1 MLYSHLSVNAFGHLT
16 LGGADTVALA
26 KKYGTPLYLMDEA
39 RIRENCRR
47 YTDCLDIMPEGSM
60 ILYAGKAC
68 CFKDMYRI
76 ITEEGMGAD
85 VVSSGELFTAL
96 SAGFDPSKLFFH
108 GNGKTDT
115 DLECAVNE
123 GIGYI
128 VCDNED
134 ELYALS
140 AVASYCRKTQK
151 ILLRLTPGIDPHTHK
166 KIRTGG
172 IDSKFGSLICDGT
185 AERLAVAASHMDGV
199 ELCGFHCPIGSPI
212 FDAQPFVDAAEIM
225 SEFCAGLYRNH
236 GIKTKILD
244 LGGGFGVPYTDS
256 DPEFDVKSTVRS
268 IVDEVKRRFGDVA
281 LPAIMLEPGRSI
293 VADAGLTVYTCTS
306 VKNAGKTSYTI
317 GTQLTD
323 LLNTDYVVNVTEGAE
338 ANSRVVTVTIPANSA
353 VLLTSGYPEEYKQ
366 PDYQKTTVIVHC
378 DAGYG
383 NTLYIR
389 GDTLPLDWSSG
400 RKLQNVDANTWVFE
414 MERPV
419 SGSVEFKI
427 LLNDETWESGNNHIV
442 QVGNTIEVTPDFS

>member
-1 MLYSHLSVNAFGHLT
+1 MTDNNIEIKERRMKFAGHDVTDL
-16 LGGADTVALA
+16 ADR
-26 KKYGTPLYLMDEA
+26 YGTPLYLMDEA

-199 ELCGFHCPIGSPI
+199 ELCGFHCHIGSQI

-256 DPEFDVKSTVRS
+256 DPELDVKLTVRS

-306 VKNAGKTSYTI
+306 VKNAGKTSYVAVD
-317 GTQLTD
+317 GGMPDNPRFAL
-323 LLNTDYVVNVTEGAE
+323 YEASYKVRNVTRAAEEGT
-338 ANSRVVTVTIPANSA
+338 RLYTIAGRCCE
-353 VLLTSGYPEEYKQ
+353 SGDLIQKNVSLPETK
-366 PDYQKTTVIVHC
+366 
-378 DAGYG
+378 
-383 NTLYIR
+383 R
-389 GDTLPLDWSSG
+389 GDFIAVETTGAYNYSMASNYNRLPRPAVIMLD
-400 RKLQNVDANTWVFE
+400 KNE
-414 MERPV
+414 E
-419 SGSVEFKI
+419 
-427 LLNDETWESGNNHIV
+427 HIV
-442 QVGNTIEVTPDFS
+442 VRRETFGDILDNDL

>member
-1 MLYSHLSVNAFGHLT
+1 MTDNNIEIKERRMKFAGHDVTDL
-16 LGGADTVALA
+16 ADR
-26 KKYGTPLYLMDEA
+26 YGTPLYLMDEA

-199 ELCGFHCPIGSPI
+199 ELCGFHCHIGSQI

-256 DPEFDVKSTVRS
+256 DPELDVKSTVRS

-306 VKNAGKTSYTI
+306 VKNAGKTSYVAVDGGMPDNPRFALYEASYKVI
-317 GTQLTD
+317 
-323 LLNTDYVVNVTEGAE
+323 NVTRAAEEGT
-338 ANSRVVTVTIPANSA
+338 RLYTIAGRCCE
-353 VLLTSGYPEEYKQ
+353 SGDLIQKNVSLPETK
-366 PDYQKTTVIVHC
+366 
-378 DAGYG
+378 
-383 NTLYIR
+383 R
-389 GDTLPLDWSSG
+389 GDFIAVETTGAYNYSMASNYNRLPRPAVIMLD
-400 RKLQNVDANTWVFE
+400 KNE
-414 MERPV
+414 E
-419 SGSVEFKI
+419 
-427 LLNDETWESGNNHIV
+427 HIV
-442 QVGNTIEVTPDFS
+442 VRRETFGDILDNDL

>member
-1 MLYSHLSVNAFGHLT
+1 MTDNNIEIKERRMKFAGHDVTDL
-16 LGGADTVALA
+16 ADR
-26 KKYGTPLYLMDEA
+26 YGTPLYLMDEA

-199 ELCGFHCPIGSPI
+199 ELCGFHCHIGSQI

-256 DPEFDVKSTVRS
+256 DPELDVRSTVRS

-306 VKNAGKTSYTI
+306 VKNAGKTSY
-317 GTQLTD
+317 
-323 LLNTDYVVNVTEGAE
+323 V
-338 ANSRVVTVTIPANSA
+338 A
-353 VLLTSGYPEEYKQ
+353 VDGGM
-366 PDYQKTTVIVHC
+366 PDNPRF
-378 DAGYG
+378 A
-383 NTLYIR
+383 LY
-389 GDTLPLDWSSG
+389 
-400 RKLQNVDANTWVFE
+400 
-414 MERPV
+414 
-419 SGSVEFKI
+419 
-427 LLNDETWESGNNHIV
+427 
-442 QVGNTIEVTPDFS
+442 

>member
-1 MLYSHLSVNAFGHLT
+1 MTDNNIEIKERRMKFAGHDVTDL
-16 LGGADTVALA
+16 ADR
-26 KKYGTPLYLMDEA
+26 YGTPLYLMDEA
-39 RIRENCRR
+39 RIRESCRR

-199 ELCGFHCPIGSPI
+199 ELCGFHCHIGSQI

-256 DPEFDVKSTVRS
+256 DPELDVKSTVRS

-306 VKNAGKTSYTI
+306 VKNAGKTSYVAVD
-317 GTQLTD
+317 GGMPDNPRFAL
-323 LLNTDYVVNVTEGAE
+323 YEASYKVRNVTRAAEEGT
-338 ANSRVVTVTIPANSA
+338 RLYTIAGRCCE
-353 VLLTSGYPEEYKQ
+353 SGDLIQKNVSLPETK
-366 PDYQKTTVIVHC
+366 
-378 DAGYG
+378 
-383 NTLYIR
+383 R
-389 GDTLPLDWSSG
+389 GDFIAVETTGAYNYSMASNYNRLPRPAVIMLD
-400 RKLQNVDANTWVFE
+400 KNE
-414 MERPV
+414 E
-419 SGSVEFKI
+419 
-427 LLNDETWESGNNHIV
+427 HIV
-442 QVGNTIEVTPDFS
+442 VRRETFGDILDNDL

>member
-1 MLYSHLSVNAFGHLT
+1 MTDNNIEIKERRMKFAGHDVTDL
-16 LGGADTVALA
+16 ADR
-26 KKYGTPLYLMDEA
+26 YGTPLYLMDEA

-185 AERLAVAASHMDGV
+185 AERLAVAASHTDGV
-199 ELCGFHCPIGSPI
+199 ELCGFHCHIGSQI

-306 VKNAGKTSYTI
+306 VKNAGKTSYVAVD
-317 GTQLTD
+317 GGMPDNPRFAL
-323 LLNTDYVVNVTEGAE
+323 YEASYKVRNVTRAAEEGT
-338 ANSRVVTVTIPANSA
+338 RLYTIAGRCCE
-353 VLLTSGYPEEYKQ
+353 SGDLIQKNVSLPETK
-366 PDYQKTTVIVHC
+366 
-378 DAGYG
+378 
-383 NTLYIR
+383 R
-389 GDTLPLDWSSG
+389 GDFIAVETTGAYNYSMASNYNRLPRPAVIMLD
-400 RKLQNVDANTWVFE
+400 KNE
-414 MERPV
+414 E
-419 SGSVEFKI
+419 
-427 LLNDETWESGNNHIV
+427 HIV
-442 QVGNTIEVTPDFS
+442 VRRETFGDILDNDL

>member
-1 MLYSHLSVNAFGHLT
+1 
-16 LGGADTVALA
+16 
-26 KKYGTPLYLMDEA
+26 
-39 RIRENCRR
+39 
-47 YTDCLDIMPEGSM
+47 
-60 ILYAGKAC
+60 
-68 CFKDMYRI
+68 
-76 ITEEGMGAD
+76 MGAD

-96 SAGFDPSKLFFH
+96 SAGFDPAKLFFH

-199 ELCGFHCPIGSPI
+199 ELCGFHCHIGSQI

-225 SEFCAGLYRNH
+225 SEFCVGLYRNH

-256 DPEFDVKSTVRS
+256 DPELDVRSTVRS

-306 VKNAGKTSYTI
+306 VKNAGKTSYVAVDGGMPDNPRYAMYQSAYTVFVANRMDEPADYKCTI
-317 GTQLTD
+317 AGRCCESGD
-323 LLNTDYVVNVTEGAE
+323 LIQENVY
-338 ANSRVVTVTIPANSA
+338 IPNAQRGDILA
-353 VLLTSGYPEEYKQ
+353 VLTTGAYNYAMSSNYNAIAKPPVIMLTKYSEYIA
-366 PDYQKTTVIVHC
+366 V
-378 DAGYG
+378 
-383 NTLYIR
+383 R
-389 GDTLPLDWSSG
+389 RES
-400 RKLQNVDANTWVFE
+400 FE
-414 MERPV
+414 DMT
-419 SGSVEFKI
+419 SCQ
-427 LLNDETWESGNNHIV
+427 L
-442 QVGNTIEVTPDFS
+442 

>member
-1 MLYSHLSVNAFGHLT
+1 MTDNNIEIKERRMKFAGHDVTDL
-16 LGGADTVALA
+16 ADR
-26 KKYGTPLYLMDEA
+26 YGTPLYLMDEA

-199 ELCGFHCPIGSPI
+199 ELCGFHCHIGSQI

-236 GIKTKILD
+236 GIRTKILD

-256 DPEFDVKSTVRS
+256 DPELDVRSTVKS
-268 IVDEVKRRFGDVA
+268 IVDEVKRRFGNVA

-306 VKNAGKTSYTI
+306 VKNAGKTSYVAVD
-317 GTQLTD
+317 GGMPDNPRFAL
-323 LLNTDYVVNVTEGAE
+323 YEASYKVRNVTRAAEEGT
-338 ANSRVVTVTIPANSA
+338 RLYTIAGRCCE
-353 VLLTSGYPEEYKQ
+353 SGDLIQKNVSLPETK
-366 PDYQKTTVIVHC
+366 
-378 DAGYG
+378 
-383 NTLYIR
+383 R
-389 GDTLPLDWSSG
+389 GDFIAVETTGAYNYSMASNYNRLPRPAVIMLD
-400 RKLQNVDANTWVFE
+400 KNE
-414 MERPV
+414 E
-419 SGSVEFKI
+419 
-427 LLNDETWESGNNHIV
+427 HIV
-442 QVGNTIEVTPDFS
+442 VRRETFGDILDNDL

>member
-1 MLYSHLSVNAFGHLT
+1 MTDNNIEIKERRMKFAGHDVTDL
-16 LGGADTVALA
+16 ADR
-26 KKYGTPLYLMDEA
+26 YGTPLYLMDEA

-199 ELCGFHCPIGSPI
+199 DLCGFHCHIGSQI

-256 DPEFDVKSTVRS
+256 DPELDVRSTVRS
-268 IVDEVKRRFGDVA
+268 IVDEVKRRFGNVA

-306 VKNAGKTSYTI
+306 VKNAGKTSYVAVD
-317 GTQLTD
+317 GGMPDNPRFAL
-323 LLNTDYVVNVTEGAE
+323 YEASYKVRNVTRAAEEGT
-338 ANSRVVTVTIPANSA
+338 RLYTIAGRCCE
-353 VLLTSGYPEEYKQ
+353 SGDLIQKNVSLPETK
-366 PDYQKTTVIVHC
+366 
-378 DAGYG
+378 
-383 NTLYIR
+383 R
-389 GDTLPLDWSSG
+389 GDFIAVETTGAYNYSMASNYNRLPRPAVIMLD
-400 RKLQNVDANTWVFE
+400 KNE
-414 MERPV
+414 E
-419 SGSVEFKI
+419 
-427 LLNDETWESGNNHIV
+427 HIV
-442 QVGNTIEVTPDFS
+442 VRRETFGDILDNDL

>member
-1 MLYSHLSVNAFGHLT
+1 MTDNNIEIKERRMKFAGHDVTDL
-16 LGGADTVALA
+16 ADR
-26 KKYGTPLYLMDEA
+26 YGTPLYLMDEA

-199 ELCGFHCPIGSPI
+199 ELCGFHCHIGSQI

-236 GIKTKILD
+236 GIRTKILD

-256 DPEFDVKSTVRS
+256 DPELDVRSTVRS

-306 VKNAGKTSYTI
+306 VKNAGKTSYVAVD
-317 GTQLTD
+317 GGMPDNPRFAL
-323 LLNTDYVVNVTEGAE
+323 YEASYKVRNVTRAAEEGT
-338 ANSRVVTVTIPANSA
+338 RLYTIAGRCCE
-353 VLLTSGYPEEYKQ
+353 SGDLIQRNVSLPETK
-366 PDYQKTTVIVHC
+366 
-378 DAGYG
+378 
-383 NTLYIR
+383 R
-389 GDTLPLDWSSG
+389 GDFIAVETTGAYNYSMASNYNRLPRPAVIMLD
-400 RKLQNVDANTWVFE
+400 KNE
-414 MERPV
+414 E
-419 SGSVEFKI
+419 
-427 LLNDETWESGNNHIV
+427 HIV
-442 QVGNTIEVTPDFS
+442 VRRETFGDILDNDL

>member
-1 MLYSHLSVNAFGHLT
+1 MTDNNIEIKERRMKFAGHDVTDL
-16 LGGADTVALA
+16 ADR
-26 KKYGTPLYLMDEA
+26 YGTPLYLMDEA

-185 AERLAVAASHMDGV
+185 AERLAVAASHMVGV
-199 ELCGFHCPIGSPI
+199 ELCGFHCHIGSQI

-256 DPEFDVKSTVRS
+256 DPELDVKSTVRS

-306 VKNAGKTSYTI
+306 VKNAGKTSYVAVD
-317 GTQLTD
+317 GGMPDNPRFAL
-323 LLNTDYVVNVTEGAE
+323 YEASYKVRNVTRAAEEGT
-338 ANSRVVTVTIPANSA
+338 RLYTIAGRCCE
-353 VLLTSGYPEEYKQ
+353 SGDLIQKNVSLPETK
-366 PDYQKTTVIVHC
+366 
-378 DAGYG
+378 
-383 NTLYIR
+383 R
-389 GDTLPLDWSSG
+389 GDFIAVETTGAYNYSMASNYNRLPRPAVIMLD
-400 RKLQNVDANTWVFE
+400 KNE
-414 MERPV
+414 E
-419 SGSVEFKI
+419 
-427 LLNDETWESGNNHIV
+427 HIV
-442 QVGNTIEVTPDFS
+442 VRRETFGDILDNDL

>member
-1 MLYSHLSVNAFGHLT
+1 MTDNNIEIKERRIKFAGHDVTDL
-16 LGGADTVALA
+16 ADR
-26 KKYGTPLYLMDEA
+26 YGTPLYLMDEA

-199 ELCGFHCPIGSPI
+199 ELCGFHCHIGSQI

-256 DPEFDVKSTVRS
+256 DPELDVKSTVRS

-306 VKNAGKTSYTI
+306 VKNAGKTSYVAVD
-317 GTQLTD
+317 GGMPDNPRFAL
-323 LLNTDYVVNVTEGAE
+323 YEASYKVRNVTRAAEEGT
-338 ANSRVVTVTIPANSA
+338 RLYTIAGRCCE
-353 VLLTSGYPEEYKQ
+353 SGDLIQKNVSLPETK
-366 PDYQKTTVIVHC
+366 
-378 DAGYG
+378 
-383 NTLYIR
+383 R
-389 GDTLPLDWSSG
+389 GDFIAVETTGAYNYSMASNYNRLPRPAVIMLD
-400 RKLQNVDANTWVFE
+400 KNE
-414 MERPV
+414 E
-419 SGSVEFKI
+419 
-427 LLNDETWESGNNHIV
+427 HIV
-442 QVGNTIEVTPDFS
+442 VRRETFGDILDNDL

>member
-1 MLYSHLSVNAFGHLT
+1 MTDNNIEIKERRMKFAGHDVTDL
-16 LGGADTVALA
+16 ADR
-26 KKYGTPLYLMDEA
+26 YGTPLYLMDEA

-199 ELCGFHCPIGSPI
+199 ELCGFHCHIGSQI

-256 DPEFDVKSTVRS
+256 DPELDVKSTVRS

-306 VKNAGKTSYTI
+306 VKNAGKTSYVAVD
-317 GTQLTD
+317 GGMPDNPRFAL
-323 LLNTDYVVNVTEGAE
+323 YEASYKVRNVTRAAEEGT
-338 ANSRVVTVTIPANSA
+338 RLYTIAGRCCE
-353 VLLTSGYPEEYKQ
+353 SGDLIQKNVSLPETK
-366 PDYQKTTVIVHC
+366 
-378 DAGYG
+378 
-383 NTLYIR
+383 R
-389 GDTLPLDWSSG
+389 GDFIAVETTGAYNYSMASNYNRLPRPAVIMLD
-400 RKLQNVDANTWVFE
+400 KNE
-414 MERPV
+414 E
-419 SGSVEFKI
+419 
-427 LLNDETWESGNNHIV
+427 HIV
-442 QVGNTIEVTPDFS
+442 VRRETFGDILDNDL

>member
-1 MLYSHLSVNAFGHLT
+1 MTDNNIEIKERRMKFAGHDVTDL
-16 LGGADTVALA
+16 ADR
-26 KKYGTPLYLMDEA
+26 YGTPLYLMDEA

-199 ELCGFHCPIGSPI
+199 ELCGFHCHIGSQI
-212 FDAQPFVDAAEIM
+212 FDAQPFVDAADIM

-268 IVDEVKRRFGDVA
+268 IVDEVKRCFGDVA

-306 VKNAGKTSYTI
+306 VKNAGKTSYVAVD
-317 GTQLTD
+317 GGMPDNPRFAL
-323 LLNTDYVVNVTEGAE
+323 YEASYKVRNVTRAAEEGT
-338 ANSRVVTVTIPANSA
+338 RLYTIAGRCCE
-353 VLLTSGYPEEYKQ
+353 SGDLIQKNVSLPETK
-366 PDYQKTTVIVHC
+366 
-378 DAGYG
+378 
-383 NTLYIR
+383 R
-389 GDTLPLDWSSG
+389 GDFIAVETTGAYNYSMASNYNRLPRPAVIMLD
-400 RKLQNVDANTWVFE
+400 KNE
-414 MERPV
+414 E
-419 SGSVEFKI
+419 
-427 LLNDETWESGNNHIV
+427 HIV
-442 QVGNTIEVTPDFS
+442 VRRETFGDILDNDL

>member
-1 MLYSHLSVNAFGHLT
+1 MTDNNIEIKERRMKFAGHDVTDL
-16 LGGADTVALA
+16 ADR
-26 KKYGTPLYLMDEA
+26 YGTPLYLMDEA

-115 DLECAVNE
+115 DLECAINE

-199 ELCGFHCPIGSPI
+199 ELCGFHCHIGSQI
-212 FDAQPFVDAAEIM
+212 FDAQPLVDAAEIM

-256 DPEFDVKSTVRS
+256 DPELDVKSTVRS

-306 VKNAGKTSYTI
+306 VKNAGKTSYVAVD
-317 GTQLTD
+317 GGMPDNPRFAL
-323 LLNTDYVVNVTEGAE
+323 YEASYKVRNVTRAAEEGT
-338 ANSRVVTVTIPANSA
+338 RLYTIAGRCCE
-353 VLLTSGYPEEYKQ
+353 SGDLIQKNVSLPETK
-366 PDYQKTTVIVHC
+366 
-378 DAGYG
+378 
-383 NTLYIR
+383 R
-389 GDTLPLDWSSG
+389 GDFIAVETTGAYNYSMASNYNRLPRPAVIMLD
-400 RKLQNVDANTWVFE
+400 KNE
-414 MERPV
+414 E
-419 SGSVEFKI
+419 
-427 LLNDETWESGNNHIV
+427 HIV
-442 QVGNTIEVTPDFS
+442 VRRETFGDILDNDL

>member
-1 MLYSHLSVNAFGHLT
+1 MTDNNIEIKERRMKFAGHDVTDL
-16 LGGADTVALA
+16 ADR
-26 KKYGTPLYLMDEA
+26 YGTPLYLMDEA

-47 YTDCLDIMPEGSM
+47 YTDCLDIMPEGSI

-199 ELCGFHCPIGSPI
+199 ELCGFHCHIGSQI

-256 DPEFDVKSTVRS
+256 DPELDVKSTVRS
-268 IVDEVKRRFGDVA
+268 IVDGVKRRFGDVA
-281 LPAIMLEPGRSI
+281 FPAIMLEPGRSI

-306 VKNAGKTSYTI
+306 VKNAGKTSYVAVD
-317 GTQLTD
+317 GGMPDNPRFAL
-323 LLNTDYVVNVTEGAE
+323 YEASYKVRNVTRAAEEGT
-338 ANSRVVTVTIPANSA
+338 RLYTIAGRCCE
-353 VLLTSGYPEEYKQ
+353 SGDLIQKNVSLPETK
-366 PDYQKTTVIVHC
+366 
-378 DAGYG
+378 
-383 NTLYIR
+383 R
-389 GDTLPLDWSSG
+389 GDFIAVETTGAYNYSMASNYNRLPRPAVIMLD
-400 RKLQNVDANTWVFE
+400 KNE
-414 MERPV
+414 E
-419 SGSVEFKI
+419 
-427 LLNDETWESGNNHIV
+427 HIV
-442 QVGNTIEVTPDFS
+442 VRRETFGDILDNDL

>member
-1 MLYSHLSVNAFGHLT
+1 MTDNNIEIKERRMKFAGHDVTDL
-16 LGGADTVALA
+16 ADR
-26 KKYGTPLYLMDEA
+26 YGTPLYLMDEA

-140 AVASYCRKTQK
+140 AVSSYCRKTQK

-199 ELCGFHCPIGSPI
+199 ELCGFHCHIGSQI

-256 DPEFDVKSTVRS
+256 DPELDVKSTVRS
-268 IVDEVKRRFGDVA
+268 IVDEVKRCFGDVA

-306 VKNAGKTSYTI
+306 VKNAGKTSYVAVD
-317 GTQLTD
+317 GGMPDNPRFAL
-323 LLNTDYVVNVTEGAE
+323 YEASYKVRNVTRAAEEGT
-338 ANSRVVTVTIPANSA
+338 RLYTIAGRCCE
-353 VLLTSGYPEEYKQ
+353 SGDLIQKNVNLPETK
-366 PDYQKTTVIVHC
+366 
-378 DAGYG
+378 
-383 NTLYIR
+383 R
-389 GDTLPLDWSSG
+389 GDFIAVETTGAYNYSMASNYNRLPRPAVIMLD
-400 RKLQNVDANTWVFE
+400 KNE
-414 MERPV
+414 E
-419 SGSVEFKI
+419 
-427 LLNDETWESGNNHIV
+427 HIV
-442 QVGNTIEVTPDFS
+442 VRRETFGDILDNDL

>member
-1 MLYSHLSVNAFGHLT
+1 MTDNNIEIKERRMKFAGHDVTDL
-16 LGGADTVALA
+16 ADR
-26 KKYGTPLYLMDEA
+26 YGTPLYLMDEA

-166 KIRTGG
+166 RIRTGG

-199 ELCGFHCPIGSPI
+199 ELCGFHCHIGSQI

-306 VKNAGKTSYTI
+306 VKNAGKTSYVAVD
-317 GTQLTD
+317 GGMPDNPRFAL
-323 LLNTDYVVNVTEGAE
+323 YEASYKVRNVTRAAEEGT
-338 ANSRVVTVTIPANSA
+338 RLYTIAGRCCE
-353 VLLTSGYPEEYKQ
+353 SGDLIQKNVSLPETK
-366 PDYQKTTVIVHC
+366 
-378 DAGYG
+378 
-383 NTLYIR
+383 R
-389 GDTLPLDWSSG
+389 GDFIAVETTGAYNYSMASNYNRLPRPAVIMLD
-400 RKLQNVDANTWVFE
+400 KNE
-414 MERPV
+414 E
-419 SGSVEFKI
+419 
-427 LLNDETWESGNNHIV
+427 HIV
-442 QVGNTIEVTPDFS
+442 VRRETFGDILDNDL

>member
-1 MLYSHLSVNAFGHLT
+1 MTDNNIEIKERRMKFAGHDVTDL
-16 LGGADTVALA
+16 ADR
-26 KKYGTPLYLMDEA
+26 YGTPLYLMDEA

-199 ELCGFHCPIGSPI
+199 ELCGFHCHIGSQI

-256 DPEFDVKSTVRS
+256 DPELDVRSTVKS
-268 IVDEVKRRFGDVA
+268 IVDEVKRCFGDVA

-306 VKNAGKTSYTI
+306 VKNAGKTSYVAVD
-317 GTQLTD
+317 GGMPDNPRFAL
-323 LLNTDYVVNVTEGAE
+323 YEASYKVRNVTRAAEEGT
-338 ANSRVVTVTIPANSA
+338 RLYTIAGRCCE
-353 VLLTSGYPEEYKQ
+353 SGDLIQKNVSLPETK
-366 PDYQKTTVIVHC
+366 
-378 DAGYG
+378 
-383 NTLYIR
+383 R
-389 GDTLPLDWSSG
+389 GDFIAVETTGAYNYSMASNYNRLPRPAVIMLD
-400 RKLQNVDANTWVFE
+400 KNE
-414 MERPV
+414 E
-419 SGSVEFKI
+419 
-427 LLNDETWESGNNHIV
+427 HIV
-442 QVGNTIEVTPDFS
+442 VRRETFGDILDNDL

>member
-1 MLYSHLSVNAFGHLT
+1 MTDNNIEIKERRMKFAGHDVTDL
-16 LGGADTVALA
+16 ADR
-26 KKYGTPLYLMDEA
+26 YGTPLYLMDEA

-85 VVSSGELFTAL
+85 VVSSGELLTAL

-199 ELCGFHCPIGSPI
+199 ELCGFHCHIGSQI

-256 DPEFDVKSTVRS
+256 DPELDVRSTVRS

-306 VKNAGKTSYTI
+306 VKNAGKTSYVAVD
-317 GTQLTD
+317 GGMPDNPRFAL
-323 LLNTDYVVNVTEGAE
+323 YEASYKVRNVTRAAEEGT
-338 ANSRVVTVTIPANSA
+338 RLYTIAGRCCE
-353 VLLTSGYPEEYKQ
+353 SGDLIQKNVILPETK
-366 PDYQKTTVIVHC
+366 
-378 DAGYG
+378 
-383 NTLYIR
+383 R
-389 GDTLPLDWSSG
+389 GDFIAVETTGAYNYSMASNYNRLPRPAVIMLD
-400 RKLQNVDANTWVFE
+400 KNE
-414 MERPV
+414 E
-419 SGSVEFKI
+419 
-427 LLNDETWESGNNHIV
+427 HIV
-442 QVGNTIEVTPDFS
+442 VRRETFGDILDNDL

>member
-1 MLYSHLSVNAFGHLT
+1 MTDNNIEIKERRMKFAGHDVTDL
-16 LGGADTVALA
+16 ADR
-26 KKYGTPLYLMDEA
+26 YGTPLYLMDEA

-199 ELCGFHCPIGSPI
+199 ELCGFHCHIGSQI

-256 DPEFDVKSTVRS
+256 DPELDVKSTVRS
-268 IVDEVKRRFGDVA
+268 IVDEVKRCFGDVA

-306 VKNAGKTSYTI
+306 VKNAGKTSYVAVD
-317 GTQLTD
+317 GGMPDNPRFAL
-323 LLNTDYVVNVTEGAE
+323 YEASYKVRNVTRAAEEGT
-338 ANSRVVTVTIPANSA
+338 RLYTIAGRCCE
-353 VLLTSGYPEEYKQ
+353 SGDLIQKNVSLPETK
-366 PDYQKTTVIVHC
+366 
-378 DAGYG
+378 
-383 NTLYIR
+383 R
-389 GDTLPLDWSSG
+389 GDFIAVETTGAYNYSMASNYNRLPRPAVIMLD
-400 RKLQNVDANTWVFE
+400 KNE
-414 MERPV
+414 E
-419 SGSVEFKI
+419 
-427 LLNDETWESGNNHIV
+427 HIV
-442 QVGNTIEVTPDFS
+442 VRRETFGDILDNDL

>member
-1 MLYSHLSVNAFGHLT
+1 MTDNNIEIKERRMKFAGHDVTDL
-16 LGGADTVALA
+16 ADR
-26 KKYGTPLYLMDEA
+26 YGTPLYLMDEA

-151 ILLRLTPGIDPHTHK
+151 ILLRLTLGIDPHTHK

-199 ELCGFHCPIGSPI
+199 ELCGFHCHIGSQI

-256 DPEFDVKSTVRS
+256 DPELDVRSTVRS

-306 VKNAGKTSYTI
+306 VKNAGKTSYVAVD
-317 GTQLTD
+317 GGMPDNPRFAL
-323 LLNTDYVVNVTEGAE
+323 YEASYKVRNVTRAAEEGI
-338 ANSRVVTVTIPANSA
+338 RLYTIAGRCCE
-353 VLLTSGYPEEYKQ
+353 SGDLIQKNVSLPETK
-366 PDYQKTTVIVHC
+366 
-378 DAGYG
+378 
-383 NTLYIR
+383 R
-389 GDTLPLDWSSG
+389 GDFIAVETTGAYNYSMASNYNRLPRPAVIMLD
-400 RKLQNVDANTWVFE
+400 KNE
-414 MERPV
+414 E
-419 SGSVEFKI
+419 
-427 LLNDETWESGNNHIV
+427 HIV
-442 QVGNTIEVTPDFS
+442 VRRETFGDILDNDL

>member
-1 MLYSHLSVNAFGHLT
+1 MTDNNIEIKERRMKFAGHDVTDL
-16 LGGADTVALA
+16 ADR
-26 KKYGTPLYLMDEA
+26 YGTPLYLMDEA

-199 ELCGFHCPIGSPI
+199 ELCGFHCHIGSQI

-268 IVDEVKRRFGDVA
+268 IVDEVKRCFGDVA

-306 VKNAGKTSYTI
+306 VKNAGKTSYVAVD
-317 GTQLTD
+317 GGMPDNPRFAL
-323 LLNTDYVVNVTEGAE
+323 YEASYKVRNVTRAAEEGT
-338 ANSRVVTVTIPANSA
+338 RLYTIAGRCCE
-353 VLLTSGYPEEYKQ
+353 SGDLIQKNVSLPETK
-366 PDYQKTTVIVHC
+366 
-378 DAGYG
+378 
-383 NTLYIR
+383 R
-389 GDTLPLDWSSG
+389 GDFIAVETTGAYNYSMASNYNRLPRPAVIMLD
-400 RKLQNVDANTWVFE
+400 KNE
-414 MERPV
+414 E
-419 SGSVEFKI
+419 
-427 LLNDETWESGNNHIV
+427 HIV
-442 QVGNTIEVTPDFS
+442 VRRETFGDILDNDL

>member
-1 MLYSHLSVNAFGHLT
+1 MTDNNIEIKERRMKFAGHDVTDL
-16 LGGADTVALA
+16 ADR
-26 KKYGTPLYLMDEA
+26 YGTPLYLMDEA

-199 ELCGFHCPIGSPI
+199 ELCGFHCHIGSQI

-256 DPEFDVKSTVRS
+256 DPELDVKSTVRS

-306 VKNAGKTSYTI
+306 VKNAGKTSYVAVD
-317 GTQLTD
+317 GGMPDNPRFAL
-323 LLNTDYVVNVTEGAE
+323 YEASYKVRNVTRAAEEGT
-338 ANSRVVTVTIPANSA
+338 RLYTIAGRCCE
-353 VLLTSGYPEEYKQ
+353 SGDLIQKNVSLPETK
-366 PDYQKTTVIVHC
+366 
-378 DAGYG
+378 
-383 NTLYIR
+383 R
-389 GDTLPLDWSSG
+389 GDFIAVETTGAYNYSMASNYNRLPRPAVIMLD
-400 RKLQNVDANTWVFE
+400 KNE
-414 MERPV
+414 E
-419 SGSVEFKI
+419 
-427 LLNDETWESGNNHIV
+427 HIV
-442 QVGNTIEVTPDFS
+442 VRRETFGDILDNDI

>member
-1 MLYSHLSVNAFGHLT
+1 MTDNNIEIKERRMKFAGHDVTDL
-16 LGGADTVALA
+16 ADR
-26 KKYGTPLYLMDEA
+26 YGTPLYLMDEA

-172 IDSKFGSLICDGT
+172 LDSKFGSLICDGT

-199 ELCGFHCPIGSPI
+199 ELCGFHCHIGSQI

-306 VKNAGKTSYTI
+306 VKNAGKTSYVAVD
-317 GTQLTD
+317 GGMPDNPRFAL
-323 LLNTDYVVNVTEGAE
+323 YEASYKVRNVTRAAEEGA
-338 ANSRVVTVTIPANSA
+338 RLYTIAGRCCE
-353 VLLTSGYPEEYKQ
+353 SGDLIQKNVSLPETK
-366 PDYQKTTVIVHC
+366 
-378 DAGYG
+378 
-383 NTLYIR
+383 R
-389 GDTLPLDWSSG
+389 GDFIAVETTGAYNYSMASNYNRLPRPAVIMLD
-400 RKLQNVDANTWVFE
+400 KNE
-414 MERPV
+414 E
-419 SGSVEFKI
+419 
-427 LLNDETWESGNNHIV
+427 HIV
-442 QVGNTIEVTPDFS
+442 VRRETFGDILDNDL

>member
-1 MLYSHLSVNAFGHLT
+1 MTDNNIEIKERRMKFAGHDVTDL
-16 LGGADTVALA
+16 ADR
-26 KKYGTPLYLMDEA
+26 YGTPLYLMDEA

-199 ELCGFHCPIGSPI
+199 ELCGFHCHIGSQI

-236 GIKTKILD
+236 GIRTKILD

-256 DPEFDVKSTVRS
+256 DPELDVRSTVRS

-306 VKNAGKTSYTI
+306 VKNAGKTSYVAVD
-317 GTQLTD
+317 GGMPDNPRFAL
-323 LLNTDYVVNVTEGAE
+323 YEASYKVRNVTRAAEEGT
-338 ANSRVVTVTIPANSA
+338 RLYTIAGRCCE
-353 VLLTSGYPEEYKQ
+353 SGDLIQKNVSLPETK
-366 PDYQKTTVIVHC
+366 
-378 DAGYG
+378 
-383 NTLYIR
+383 R
-389 GDTLPLDWSSG
+389 GDFIAVETTGAYNYSMASNYNRLPRPAVIMLD
-400 RKLQNVDANTWVFE
+400 KNE
-414 MERPV
+414 E
-419 SGSVEFKI
+419 
-427 LLNDETWESGNNHIV
+427 HIV
-442 QVGNTIEVTPDFS
+442 VRRETFGDILDNDL

>member
-1 MLYSHLSVNAFGHLT
+1 MTDNNIEIKERRMKFAGHDVTDL
-16 LGGADTVALA
+16 ADR
-26 KKYGTPLYLMDEA
+26 YGTPLYLMDEA

-199 ELCGFHCPIGSPI
+199 ERGGFHCHIGSQI

-306 VKNAGKTSYTI
+306 VKNAGKTSYVAVD
-317 GTQLTD
+317 GGMPDNPRFAL
-323 LLNTDYVVNVTEGAE
+323 YEASYKVRNVTRAAEEGA
-338 ANSRVVTVTIPANSA
+338 RLYTIAGRCCE
-353 VLLTSGYPEEYKQ
+353 SGDLIQKNVSLPETK
-366 PDYQKTTVIVHC
+366 
-378 DAGYG
+378 
-383 NTLYIR
+383 R
-389 GDTLPLDWSSG
+389 GDFIAVETTGAYNYSMASNYNRLPRPAVIMLD
-400 RKLQNVDANTWVFE
+400 KNE
-414 MERPV
+414 E
-419 SGSVEFKI
+419 
-427 LLNDETWESGNNHIV
+427 HIV
-442 QVGNTIEVTPDFS
+442 VRRETFGDILDNDL

>member
-1 MLYSHLSVNAFGHLT
+1 MTDNNIEIKERRMKFAGHDVTDL
-16 LGGADTVALA
+16 ADR
-26 KKYGTPLYLMDEA
+26 YGTPLYLIDEA
-39 RIRENCRR
+39 RENCRR

-76 ITEEGMGAD
+76 ITDEGMGAD

-199 ELCGFHCPIGSPI
+199 ELCGFHCHIGSQI

-306 VKNAGKTSYTI
+306 VKNAGKTSYVAVD
-317 GTQLTD
+317 GGMPDNPRFAL
-323 LLNTDYVVNVTEGAE
+323 YEASYKVRNVTRAAEEGT
-338 ANSRVVTVTIPANSA
+338 RLYTIAGRCCE
-353 VLLTSGYPEEYKQ
+353 SGDLIQKNVSLPETK
-366 PDYQKTTVIVHC
+366 
-378 DAGYG
+378 
-383 NTLYIR
+383 R
-389 GDTLPLDWSSG
+389 GDFIAVETTGAYNYSMASNYNRLPRPAVIMLD
-400 RKLQNVDANTWVFE
+400 KNE
-414 MERPV
+414 E
-419 SGSVEFKI
+419 
-427 LLNDETWESGNNHIV
+427 HIV
-442 QVGNTIEVTPDFS
+442 VRRETFGDILDNDL

>member
-1 MLYSHLSVNAFGHLT
+1 MTDNNIEIKERRMKFAGHDVTDL
-16 LGGADTVALA
+16 ADR
-26 KKYGTPLYLMDEA
+26 YGTPLYLMDEA

-199 ELCGFHCPIGSPI
+199 ELCGFHCHIGSQI

-236 GIKTKILD
+236 GIRTKILD

-256 DPEFDVKSTVRS
+256 DPELDVRSTVRS

-306 VKNAGKTSYTI
+306 VKNAGKTSYVAVD
-317 GTQLTD
+317 GGMPDNPRFAL
-323 LLNTDYVVNVTEGAE
+323 YEASYKVRNVTRAAEEGA
-338 ANSRVVTVTIPANSA
+338 RLYTIAGRCCE
-353 VLLTSGYPEEYKQ
+353 SGDLIQKNVSLPETK
-366 PDYQKTTVIVHC
+366 
-378 DAGYG
+378 
-383 NTLYIR
+383 R
-389 GDTLPLDWSSG
+389 GDFIAVETTGAYNYSMASNYNRLPRPAVIMLD
-400 RKLQNVDANTWVFE
+400 KNE
-414 MERPV
+414 E
-419 SGSVEFKI
+419 
-427 LLNDETWESGNNHIV
+427 HIV
-442 QVGNTIEVTPDFS
+442 VRRETFGDILDNDL

>member
-1 MLYSHLSVNAFGHLT
+1 MTDNNIEIKERRMKFAGHDVTDL
-16 LGGADTVALA
+16 ADR
-26 KKYGTPLYLMDEA
+26 YGTPLYLMDEA

-96 SAGFDPSKLFFH
+96 SAGFDPSNLFFH

-199 ELCGFHCPIGSPI
+199 ELCGFHCHIGSQI

-306 VKNAGKTSYTI
+306 VKNAGKTSYVAVD
-317 GTQLTD
+317 GGMPDNPRFAL
-323 LLNTDYVVNVTEGAE
+323 YEASYKVRNVTRAAEEGT
-338 ANSRVVTVTIPANSA
+338 RLYTIAGRCCE
-353 VLLTSGYPEEYKQ
+353 SGDLIQKNVSLPETK
-366 PDYQKTTVIVHC
+366 
-378 DAGYG
+378 
-383 NTLYIR
+383 R
-389 GDTLPLDWSSG
+389 GDFIAVETTGAYNYSMASNYNRLPRPAVIMLD
-400 RKLQNVDANTWVFE
+400 KNE
-414 MERPV
+414 E
-419 SGSVEFKI
+419 
-427 LLNDETWESGNNHIV
+427 HIV
-442 QVGNTIEVTPDFS
+442 VRRETFGDILDNDL

>member
-1 MLYSHLSVNAFGHLT
+1 MTDNNIEIKERRMKFAGHDVTDL
-16 LGGADTVALA
+16 ADR
-26 KKYGTPLYLMDEA
+26 YGTPLYLMDEA

-199 ELCGFHCPIGSPI
+199 ELCGFHCHIGSQI

-256 DPEFDVKSTVRS
+256 DPELDVRSTVRS

-306 VKNAGKTSYTI
+306 VKNAGKTSYVAVD
-317 GTQLTD
+317 GGMPDNPRFAL
-323 LLNTDYVVNVTEGAE
+323 YEASYKVRNVTRAAEEGT
-338 ANSRVVTVTIPANSA
+338 RLYTSA
-353 VLLTSGYPEEYKQ
+353 GRCCESGDLIQKNVSLPETK
-366 PDYQKTTVIVHC
+366 
-378 DAGYG
+378 
-383 NTLYIR
+383 R
-389 GDTLPLDWSSG
+389 GDFIAVETTGAYNYSMASNYNRLPRPAVIMLDKNG
-400 RKLQNVDANTWVFE
+400 E
-414 MERPV
+414 
-419 SGSVEFKI
+419 
-427 LLNDETWESGNNHIV
+427 HIV
-442 QVGNTIEVTPDFS
+442 VRRETFGDILDNDL

>member
-1 MLYSHLSVNAFGHLT
+1 MTDNNIEIKERRMKFAGHDVTDL
-16 LGGADTVALA
+16 ADR
-26 KKYGTPLYLMDEA
+26 YGTPLYLMDKA

-199 ELCGFHCPIGSPI
+199 ELCGFHCHIGSQI

-306 VKNAGKTSYTI
+306 VKNAGKTSYVAVD
-317 GTQLTD
+317 GGMPDNPRFAL
-323 LLNTDYVVNVTEGAE
+323 YEASYKVRNVTRAAEEGT
-338 ANSRVVTVTIPANSA
+338 RLYTIAGRCCE
-353 VLLTSGYPEEYKQ
+353 SGDLIQKNVSLPETK
-366 PDYQKTTVIVHC
+366 
-378 DAGYG
+378 
-383 NTLYIR
+383 R
-389 GDTLPLDWSSG
+389 GDFIAVETTGAYNYSMASNYNRLPRPAVIMLD
-400 RKLQNVDANTWVFE
+400 KNE
-414 MERPV
+414 E
-419 SGSVEFKI
+419 
-427 LLNDETWESGNNHIV
+427 HIV
-442 QVGNTIEVTPDFS
+442 VRRETFGDILDNDL

>member
-1 MLYSHLSVNAFGHLT
+1 MTDNNIEIKERRMKFAGHDVTDL
-16 LGGADTVALA
+16 ADR
-26 KKYGTPLYLMDEA
+26 YGTPLYLMDEA

-151 ILLRLTPGIDPHTHK
+151 MLLRLTPGIDPHTHK

-199 ELCGFHCPIGSPI
+199 ELCGFHCHIGSQI

-256 DPEFDVKSTVRS
+256 DPELDVKSTVRS
-268 IVDEVKRRFGDVA
+268 IVDEVKRRFGDIA

-306 VKNAGKTSYTI
+306 VKNAGKMSYVAVDGGMPDNPRFALYEASYKVRNVTRAAEEGTRLYTI
-317 GTQLTD
+317 AGRCCESGD
-323 LLNTDYVVNVTEGAE
+323 LIQKNV
-338 ANSRVVTVTIPANSA
+338 S
-353 VLLTSGYPEEYKQ
+353 LPETK
-366 PDYQKTTVIVHC
+366 
-378 DAGYG
+378 
-383 NTLYIR
+383 R
-389 GDTLPLDWSSG
+389 GDFIAVETTGAYNYSMASNYNRLPRPAVIMLD
-400 RKLQNVDANTWVFE
+400 KNE
-414 MERPV
+414 E
-419 SGSVEFKI
+419 
-427 LLNDETWESGNNHIV
+427 HIV
-442 QVGNTIEVTPDFS
+442 VRRETFGDILDNDL